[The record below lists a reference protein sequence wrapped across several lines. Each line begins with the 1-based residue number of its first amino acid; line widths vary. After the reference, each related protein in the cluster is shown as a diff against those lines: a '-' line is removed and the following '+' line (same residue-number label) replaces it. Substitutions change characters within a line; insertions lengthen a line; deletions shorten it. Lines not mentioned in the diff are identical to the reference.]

1 MAKYSKTNYNTISNI
16 FNCEDDDPTCKANM
30 NKIKDTIK
38 NNADFQYF
46 FSQKCGVPPEKTID
60 IVPKNVQKP
69 KICENWET
77 YKSKGG
83 DRSYVPPTAA
93 IPEKPLVIKSTK
105 PKIPQSKTAIPEKP
119 LVIKST
125 QPKITTIPISFPV
138 QTLPVQPSKLPMHPL
153 TVQSSKLPM
162 QPLTVQKSS
171 VQLSSKLPYI
181 QSLPVQPSKL
191 PMQSLTV
198 QQSSKLPY
206 IQSSVPLSSRPFG
219 ENNEDF
225 EFDINFLKTIQLN
238 TTDKKIKEKF
248 EKIIKKFAKK
258 IEKKNISDIS
268 FSVPMSSVKS
278 SSSSIQK
285 QPVPFVSQSQDYPVP
300 VYESELEE
308 VEVEKM
314 GEANRFSGGA
324 QPDRFSG
331 AESESEESDA
341 SEAEKVEEGESEAEE
356 EEENE
361 SEEEEESENEEDEAS
376 EDLINE
382 LNENKTILKKKLKEI
397 YPNRQNLIDDIAN
410 VFNINKIDNKSIYNI
425 REKIYLCNSF
435 IEYLN
440 QGDSDILAYVN
451 YIRLLDKQNELF
463 QKNKKYITEILE
475 KYIHIPTIDSNMEN
489 EQLKGLENGL
499 GHLSGIL
506 YDILKKNNFFLDGEY
521 IEIKDSK
528 EYKELVEINK
538 YTEAKRLDIE
548 NRAQEY
554 KDREAQRLA
563 IQQLDTRQPETQ
575 GVKKSRQVSVENIE
589 DIIQDINMEE
599 DGDEIKKDILK
610 CLNV

>member
-1 MAKYSKTNYNTISNI
+1 M
-16 FNCEDDDPTCKANM
+16 
-30 NKIKDTIK
+30 
-38 NNADFQYF
+38 
-46 FSQKCGVPPEKTID
+46 
-60 IVPKNVQKP
+60 
-69 KICENWET
+69 
-77 YKSKGG
+77 
-83 DRSYVPPTAA
+83 
-93 IPEKPLVIKSTK
+93 
-105 PKIPQSKTAIPEKP
+105 
-119 LVIKST
+119 
-125 QPKITTIPISFPV
+125 
-138 QTLPVQPSKLPMHPL
+138 
-153 TVQSSKLPM
+153 
-162 QPLTVQKSS
+162 
-171 VQLSSKLPYI
+171 
-181 QSLPVQPSKL
+181 
-191 PMQSLTV
+191 
-198 QQSSKLPY
+198 
-206 IQSSVPLSSRPFG
+206 
-219 ENNEDF
+219 
-225 EFDINFLKTIQLN
+225 
-238 TTDKKIKEKF
+238 
-248 EKIIKKFAKK
+248 
-258 IEKKNISDIS
+258 
-268 FSVPMSSVKS
+268 
-278 SSSSIQK
+278 
-285 QPVPFVSQSQDYPVP
+285 
-300 VYESELEE
+300 
-308 VEVEKM
+308 
-314 GEANRFSGGA
+314 
-324 QPDRFSG
+324 
-331 AESESEESDA
+331 
-341 SEAEKVEEGESEAEE
+341 
-356 EEENE
+356 
-361 SEEEEESENEEDEAS
+361 
-376 EDLINE
+376 
-382 LNENKTILKKKLKEI
+382 
-397 YPNRQNLIDDIAN
+397 IDDIAN

-589 DIIQDINMEE
+589 DIIQDISMEE

>member
-1 MAKYSKTNYNTISNI
+1 
-16 FNCEDDDPTCKANM
+16 
-30 NKIKDTIK
+30 
-38 NNADFQYF
+38 
-46 FSQKCGVPPEKTID
+46 
-60 IVPKNVQKP
+60 
-69 KICENWET
+69 
-77 YKSKGG
+77 
-83 DRSYVPPTAA
+83 
-93 IPEKPLVIKSTK
+93 
-105 PKIPQSKTAIPEKP
+105 
-119 LVIKST
+119 
-125 QPKITTIPISFPV
+125 
-138 QTLPVQPSKLPMHPL
+138 
-153 TVQSSKLPM
+153 
-162 QPLTVQKSS
+162 
-171 VQLSSKLPYI
+171 
-181 QSLPVQPSKL
+181 
-191 PMQSLTV
+191 
-198 QQSSKLPY
+198 
-206 IQSSVPLSSRPFG
+206 
-219 ENNEDF
+219 
-225 EFDINFLKTIQLN
+225 
-238 TTDKKIKEKF
+238 
-248 EKIIKKFAKK
+248 
-258 IEKKNISDIS
+258 
-268 FSVPMSSVKS
+268 
-278 SSSSIQK
+278 
-285 QPVPFVSQSQDYPVP
+285 
-300 VYESELEE
+300 
-308 VEVEKM
+308 
-314 GEANRFSGGA
+314 
-324 QPDRFSG
+324 
-331 AESESEESDA
+331 
-341 SEAEKVEEGESEAEE
+341 
-356 EEENE
+356 
-361 SEEEEESENEEDEAS
+361 
-376 EDLINE
+376 
-382 LNENKTILKKKLKEI
+382 
-397 YPNRQNLIDDIAN
+397 LIDDIAN

-589 DIIQDINMEE
+589 DIIQDISMEE